1 MIFDLGLVQ
10 RSWVYA
16 NIGTHHHSWKIA
28 YLWSNCT
35 SRPGHQT
42 DFRFLSAFL

>member
-28 YLWSNCT
+28 DLWSNCT
-35 SRPGHQT
+35 SRPGYQT
-42 DFRFLSAFL
+42 DFPFLSAFL